1 MKVTDLNWIEEGGHV
16 RVVVVENEAR
26 VNPAPHPRCH
36 GVVGLVLGDAA
47 ESPHAMTSKDSTPTP
62 AQVLTLALALS
73 LGAAVSLGITRFSYG
88 LLLTPMRE
96 DLGWSY
102 ALAGGMNTANAAGY
116 LLGAL
121 MTPALMRRFGPTRL
135 LVVGAFWASIFMVA
149 SGFLVAAPAL
159 LLQRLLAG
167 LASAWVFVAGGLLA
181 ARLGS
186 LQPTRAGFLLGIYY
200 GGTGFGIT
208 LSALLVPAVLQATT
222 RVAHGWSWAW
232 WALAAASFVATGVL
246 ALAMRRMP
254 GDAHPTGPSAARAGT
269 PASARVHR
277 FGWALAGYM
286 LFGAGYIGYMT
297 FVIALLRE
305 QGAGPGDI
313 TMFYALLGVACV
325 ASSRL
330 WSGLLDR
337 FRGGGP
343 QAILN
348 TLLGFATM
356 LPVMSAS
363 WPVAMASGLL
373 FGAVFLSVVASTTA
387 LVRHNLPASEWAT
400 GISAFTIVF
409 ALGQIVGPT
418 LTGWISDGAGGLAR
432 GLVAS
437 AVTLWVGALLASRQ
451 KPLG

>member
-1 MKVTDLNWIEEGGHV
+1 MPST
-16 RVVVVENEAR
+16 
-26 VNPAPHPRCH
+26 
-36 GVVGLVLGDAA
+36 AA
-47 ESPHAMTSKDSTPTP
+47 TLTP
-62 AQVLTLALALS
+62 AQALRLALALS

-88 LLLTPMRE
+88 LLLPPMRA

-116 LLGAL
+116 LLGAML
-121 MTPALMRRFGPTRL
+121 TPALMRRFGPVRL
-135 LVVGAFWASIFMVA
+135 LVGGAVAASVFMAA
-149 SGFLVAAPAL
+149 SGFFISAPAL

-181 ARLGS
+181 ARLGVS
-186 LQPTRAGFLLGIYY
+186 QPSRAGFLLGLYY

-208 LSALLVPAVLQATT
+208 LSALLVPAVLQA
-222 RVAHGWSWAW
+222 AAGAPHGWAWAW
-232 WALAAASFVATGVL
+232 WALALASVAATAVL
-246 ALAMRRMP
+246 ALAVRAMP
-254 GDAHPTGPSAARAGT
+254 GEGVVAS
-269 PASARVHR
+269 PASRLPLTADGHSPVRR
-277 FGWALAGYM
+277 FGWALAGYA

-305 QGAGPGDI
+305 QGASPGEI
-313 TMFYALLGVACV
+313 TLFYALLGVACV

-330 WSGLLDR
+330 WAGLLDR

-343 QAILN
+343 QALLN
-348 TLLGFATM
+348 ALLGVATLL
-356 LPVMSAS
+356 PVLSPA
-363 WPVAMASGLL
+363 WPVTLASGLM

-387 LVRHNLPASEWAT
+387 LVRHTLPPAQWAT

-418 LTGWISDGAGGLAR
+418 VTGWISDGRGGLAG

-437 AVTLWVGALLASRQ
+437 ALTLWLGALLAWRQ
-451 KPLG
+451 RPG

>member
-1 MKVTDLNWIEEGGHV
+1 MPQNGRET
-16 RVVVVENEAR
+16 
-26 VNPAPHPRCH
+26 
-36 GVVGLVLGDAA
+36 
-47 ESPHAMTSKDSTPTP
+47 MTSNASTSMP
-62 AQVLTLALALS
+62 AHQVLNLALALS

-88 LLLTPMRE
+88 LLLPPMRE

-135 LVVGAFWASIFMVA
+135 LVGGAFWASVFMVA
-149 SGFLVAAPAL
+149 SGFLTSASAL

-200 GGTGFGIT
+200 GGTGLGIT
-208 LSALLVPAVLQATT
+208 LCALLVPAVLQAASQ
-222 RVAHGWSWAW
+222 VPHGWSWAW

-246 ALAMRRMP
+246 AAAMRSMP
-254 GDAHPTGPSAARAGT
+254 GDAPH
-269 PASARVHR
+269 ASAPAPANATPVASAQLHQ
-277 FGWALAGYM
+277 FGWALSGYTA
-286 LFGAGYIGYMT
+286 FGAGYIGYMT

-305 QGAGPGDI
+305 QGAGPGHI
-313 TMFYALLGVACV
+313 TMFYSLLGVACV

-337 FRGGGP
+337 FRGGEA

-348 TLLGFATM
+348 TLLGVATI
-356 LPVMSAS
+356 LPIVSAS

-387 LVRHNLPASEWAT
+387 LVRHNLPASQWAT

-409 ALGQIVGPT
+409 AAGQIVGPT
-418 LTGWISDGAGGLAR
+418 LTGWISDGSGGLAR
-432 GLVAS
+432 GLAAS
-437 AVTLWVGALLASRQ
+437 SLILWMGALLASRQ
-451 KPLG
+451 KPLQPRPS